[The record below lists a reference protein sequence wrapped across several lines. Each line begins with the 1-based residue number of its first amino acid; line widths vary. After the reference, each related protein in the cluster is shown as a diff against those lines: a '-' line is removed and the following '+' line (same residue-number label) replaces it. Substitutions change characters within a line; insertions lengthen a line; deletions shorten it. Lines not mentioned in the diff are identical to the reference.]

1 MKLLAVFER
10 WPRWLSILLGVLLTA
25 LMGYLDYLSGY
36 ELSFSA
42 AYLIP
47 IFFLAWGAGRWAG
60 LAEAVACVAIR
71 TGADVLGGLRYVHP
85 VYIYWNALMRFGLF
99 AGAALTLAAL
109 RRLVDD
115 QRSLAA
121 TDHLTGAQNSRAFR
135 ETLRLETERSRRY
148 QRPYTLAYF
157 DLDNFKTINDSLG
170 HAEGDQVLRVVVF
183 AIRTNTRSSDTIG
196 RVGGDEFTL
205 LLPETDSGQARVAI
219 DKIRDGILQEVHRR
233 NWDVTVSIGACSV
246 TGADVGVDA
255 IIGQADRLMYEAKVA
270 GKNTV
275 RFAAPEQVVPGG
287 GERPAPVPRS

>member
-1 MKLLAVFER
+1 MRLLVVFER
-10 WPRWLSILLGVLLTA
+10 WPPWLSILLGVVLLGVI
-25 LMGYLDYLSGY
+25 GYLDYVSGY

-47 IFFLAWGAGRWAG
+47 IFLLAWGSGWRAG
-60 LAEAVACVAIR
+60 LAGAVASVAIR
-71 TGADVLGGLRYVHP
+71 TAADLLGGLHYSHP
-85 VYIYWNALMRFGLF
+85 ALIYGNAGMRFALF
-99 AGAALTLAAL
+99 AGAALVLSAL
-109 RRLVDD
+109 RRMVDD

-170 HAEGDQVLRVVVF
+170 HAEGDEVLRVVVS
-183 AIRTNTRSSDTIG
+183 AIRSNTRSSDTIG

-205 LLPETDSGQARVAI
+205 LLPETDSGQARVAV

-246 TGADVGVDA
+246 TGADIDVDS

-275 RFAAPEQVVPGG
+275 RFAAPEQVVQGG
-287 GERPAPVPRS
+287 G